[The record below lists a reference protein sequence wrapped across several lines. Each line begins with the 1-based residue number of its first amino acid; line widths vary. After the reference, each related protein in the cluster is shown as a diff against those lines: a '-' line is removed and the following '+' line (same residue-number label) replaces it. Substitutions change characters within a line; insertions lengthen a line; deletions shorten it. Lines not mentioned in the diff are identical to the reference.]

1 MCRVALEVQSPPGNP
16 IGYVKQ
22 NWHPYIPKFTIQDE
36 KRNSVL
42 KIIGPFCDCKCFS
55 DVNFEIKSLDETSVV
70 GRISKQWSGYGNEM
84 FTDADNFGVQFPMDM
99 DVKMKAT
106 ILGAC
111 FLIVSLYQFIITAE
125 FITDQEENMFP
136 FSREVT

>member
-1 MCRVALEVQSPPGNP
+1 
-16 IGYVKQ
+16 
-22 NWHPYIPKFTIQDE
+22 
-36 KRNSVL
+36 
-42 KIIGPFCDCKCFS
+42 
-55 DVNFEIKSLDETSVV
+55 
-70 GRISKQWSGYGNEM
+70 M